1 MADSTGQVDLI
12 STGITK
18 WPTPVYELP
27 DELLSSLLVRG
38 GFQNHIEPMPLAASI
53 WGKWRAWVFDIDRAL
68 PKEPIQQLS
77 YSTGIS
83 VQQLKHLT
91 LKPYIRHI
99 SSIRLHP
106 RQRWFWV
113 TSLAHRNAVRRSSI
127 MFCPQCLHEDAAP
140 YLRMQW
146 RCSWITTCHKHQC
159 LLLDR
164 CPHCEYPI
172 HPHRYSFSISSF
184 NRCSSCGGR
193 LDELNTPTKTQPE
206 ITQQQQHGFHLMRTF
221 DSNAETWFAELKF
234 LIGFVRK
241 SYSSK
246 LKCAQSLCDT
256 FNLAPRPQQSLSPFG
271 SVNFPD
277 LTLNDRHML
286 LELAFRLKALS
297 TTDLASLLVSHGVT
311 CSLFKSDSQ
320 HIPESFVSISQRLK
334 KSDHSRKART
344 ATEAQWPSP
353 KPDDQVQRKLDAL
366 RREIRARGR

>member
-1 MADSTGQVDLI
+1 MADSKGQI
-12 STGITK
+12 GFKPSGTTK
-18 WPTPVYELP
+18 WPNPVHALP
-27 DELLSSLLVRG
+27 DELLSSLLIRG

-99 SSIRLHP
+99 SAVRLHP
-106 RQRWFWV
+106 QQRWFWV

-127 MFCPQCLHEDAAP
+127 MFCPQCLNEDSTP

-146 RCSWITTCHKHQC
+146 RCSWITTCDKHQC

-172 HPHRYSFSISSF
+172 HPHRYSFSIPSF
-184 NRCSSCGGR
+184 NHCSSCGGR
-193 LDELNTPTKTQPE
+193 LDELSAYEKVQPE
-206 ITQQQQHGFHLMRTF
+206 IAQQQQHGFHLMRTF
-221 DSNAETWFAELKF
+221 DNNANTWFAELKF
-234 LIGFVRK
+234 LLGFVRK
-241 SYSSK
+241 SYSSR
-246 LKCAQSLCDT
+246 LKCAQSLCET
-256 FNLAPRPQQSLSPFG
+256 FNLPPRPHQSLSPFG

-277 LTLNDRHML
+277 LTLIDRHSL

-297 TTDLASLLVSHGVT
+297 TIDLASLLVSHGVT

-334 KSDHSRKART
+334 KIRPFSQGSLRNQSSM
-344 ATEAQWPSP
+344 ATT
-353 KPDDQVQRKLDAL
+353 
-366 RREIRARGR
+366 